1 MLTHLSTT
9 YRQEVSWNGY
19 RADVLKSGIQKYIRR
34 GVTEKALYCAGE
46 LDLFK
51 EAVDKSAGEVI
62 RTNFLHRLMII
73 YMEDVENRSIL
84 EDINIKM
91 KELFTERTLPARS
104 KEKEERLISEVVVE
118 MGQSTKARVCSHIR
132 AVFNAKYKDIQQHYP
147 EVSAL
152 WNEIEQNEK
161 RRVEVGTELFPFLCE
176 SFTTY
181 LKQKNILAVYYGFH
195 IEGSTEKLKEAFKG
209 SKKPVWYIFK
219 ELSAHSEDK
228 LGVNIMIQWY
238 KEHIGTLNEGFMCWL
253 YPLLLELGAIT
264 KGQKPVIRFEDY
276 PLNWDANRSNQRI
289 EIDDVVLDKHTV
301 KGRGKGVAEFAL
313 NEALVEN
320 PAAFVNSMWKQFYED
335 GKRLEEKIPILGPS
349 APSAPSATQSAPS
362 ATQSAPSA
370 ASTAPIKIKKPTMK
384 KEPVAAQVAAPVAA
398 LEEEKQERKL
408 EPQEKV
414 KEVAPVIK
422 EAIKPEISISIMNDN
437 FVFIDNLYRSRITLL
452 DILAERGYDVEK
464 YRKFSPAE
472 ATAAA
477 SSLAG
482 LSFIVAKK
490 DNAEH
495 ICDVRYITNSRPKM
509 DVFFNDVPDE
519 KSETTEVVV
528 MMEGTVAEIHH
539 QAALKQYMKW
549 KEPNEAGEK
558 TRRKLRVSFFSI
570 YTIVINPMRHVLVPK
585 HEIIPDVE
593 DAHKK
598 LMDSMYITAKSK
610 FPEIKFHTD
619 PIARCIGAVPGD
631 IVKITRPSAS
641 SGQAIIYRVCAP

>member
-1 MLTHLSTT
+1 MLSHLSTT

-19 RADVLKSGIQKYIRR
+19 RADVLKSSIQKYIRR

-51 EAVDKSAGEVI
+51 EAADKSAGEVI

-132 AVFNAKYKDIQQHYP
+132 AVFNAKYKDIRQHYP
-147 EVSAL
+147 EISAL

-161 RRVEVGTELFPFLCE
+161 RRVEAGTELFPFLCE

-219 ELSAHSEDK
+219 ELSVHSEDK

-238 KEHIGTLNEGFMCWL
+238 KEHIGTLHEGFMCWV
-253 YPLLLELGAIT
+253 YPLLVELGVIT
-264 KGQKPVIRFEDY
+264 KGEKPAIRFEDY

-320 PAAFVNSMWKQFYED
+320 PAAFVNPIWKQFYED

-349 APSAPSATQSAPS
+349 AQSAQSAQSAPS
-362 ATQSAPSA
+362 AQSVT
-370 ASTAPIKIKKPTMK
+370 STAPIKIKKPTMK
-384 KEPVAAQVAAPVAA
+384 KEPVAAPVAA
-398 LEEEKQERKL
+398 QVAVLEEKQERKV
-408 EPQEKV
+408 ESQEKV

-598 LMDSMYITAKSK
+598 LMESMYITAKSK

-631 IVKITRPSAS
+631 IIKITRPSAS

>member
-1 MLTHLSTT
+1 
-9 YRQEVSWNGY
+9 
-19 RADVLKSGIQKYIRR
+19 
-34 GVTEKALYCAGE
+34 
-46 LDLFK
+46 
-51 EAVDKSAGEVI
+51 
-62 RTNFLHRLMII
+62 
-73 YMEDVENRSIL
+73 
-84 EDINIKM
+84 
-91 KELFTERTLPARS
+91 
-104 KEKEERLISEVVVE
+104 
-118 MGQSTKARVCSHIR
+118 
-132 AVFNAKYKDIQQHYP
+132 
-147 EVSAL
+147 
-152 WNEIEQNEK
+152 
-161 RRVEVGTELFPFLCE
+161 
-176 SFTTY
+176 
-181 LKQKNILAVYYGFH
+181 
-195 IEGSTEKLKEAFKG
+195 
-209 SKKPVWYIFK
+209 
-219 ELSAHSEDK
+219 
-228 LGVNIMIQWY
+228 
-238 KEHIGTLNEGFMCWL
+238 
-253 YPLLLELGAIT
+253 
-264 KGQKPVIRFEDY
+264 
-276 PLNWDANRSNQRI
+276 
-289 EIDDVVLDKHTV
+289 
-301 KGRGKGVAEFAL
+301 
-313 NEALVEN
+313 
-320 PAAFVNSMWKQFYED
+320 
-335 GKRLEEKIPILGPS
+335 
-349 APSAPSATQSAPS
+349 
-362 ATQSAPSA
+362 
-370 ASTAPIKIKKPTMK
+370 MK
-384 KEPVAAQVAAPVAA
+384 KETVAAQVAAPVAA

>member
-1 MLTHLSTT
+1 MLSQLSTT
-9 YRQEVSWNGY
+9 NRQEVSWNGY
-19 RADVLKSGIQKYIRR
+19 RADVLKSAIQKYIRR

-51 EAVDKSAGEVI
+51 EAADKSAGEVI

-84 EDINIKM
+84 EDIDRKM

-132 AVFNAKYKDIQQHYP
+132 AVFNAKYKDIQHHYP

-289 EIDDVVLDKHTV
+289 EIDDVVLDKHTA

-320 PAAFVNSMWKQFYED
+320 PAPFVNPMWKQFYED

-349 APSAPSATQSAPS
+349 APSAPSA
-362 ATQSAPSA
+362 

-384 KEPVAAQVAAPVAA
+384 KEPVAAPVAA
-398 LEEEKQERKL
+398 LEEEKEERKL

-585 HEIIPDVE
+585 HEIIHDVE